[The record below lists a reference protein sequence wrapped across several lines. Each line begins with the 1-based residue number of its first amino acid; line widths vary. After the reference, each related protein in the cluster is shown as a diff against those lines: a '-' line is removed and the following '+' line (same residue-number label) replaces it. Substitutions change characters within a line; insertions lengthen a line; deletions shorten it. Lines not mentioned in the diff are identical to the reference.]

1 MSTSSSGAECENVTS
16 NGLYTISAPENNVG
30 GEVKITVRAVTNS
43 NMYVYIKS
51 PNINNIEYSWD
62 DNESTASQSC
72 SEPYIFD
79 LGKHEIGDEIE
90 ITLDTGGLTNGG
102 TSLKIYAYC
111 VDDEVLSSAYEML
124 KLGQLNVTEH
134 TDTSI
139 KGDINAGFDGYLYT
153 SIPYDEGWSIYIDG
167 QKQEIFALGDSQLCC
182 EISAG
187 THEITMKYRPKGLI
201 LGASVSVAT
210 ALCLAVFVLVNR
222 KRRNKSKQK

>member
-1 MSTSSSGAECENVTS
+1 
-16 NGLYTISAPENNVG
+16 
-30 GEVKITVRAVTNS
+30 
-43 NMYVYIKS
+43 
-51 PNINNIEYSWD
+51 
-62 DNESTASQSC
+62 
-72 SEPYIFD
+72 
-79 LGKHEIGDEIE
+79 
-90 ITLDTGGLTNGG
+90 
-102 TSLKIYAYC
+102 
-111 VDDEVLSSAYEML
+111 ML

-187 THEITMKYRPKGLI
+187 AHEITMKYRPKGLI